1 MVPKLPPLPL
11 SILLPT
17 GMWCCSGTGWNHPH
31 TSTPASCIPGPDV
44 QHAAARDHIPTL
56 SSTRCNGQ
64 EVRMEVLYLLLSALC
79 AAAVPKSAPVKATG
93 VPTAVPSNISA
104 ESGENGH
111 PSMGQRVWGPPC
123 HPHPEL
129 PAGPWGTATLRLAGG
144 SHPCEGTVQ
153 VQHHGQWM
161 PVCRGSWSAAASQ
174 ELCHHLHCGDAEGD
188 AVMASLD
195 SDRDFSKGCPAAVAN
210 CSGWEPQLC
219 QLQLA
224 TEPSCCAAGPANVT
238 CTGAPALRLAGG
250 RSRCEGRVELRQAG
264 SWGTVCDDGWD
275 LADAAVVCRQLGCGW
290 ALRAPREAAFGRGHG
305 PVLLDEVNC
314 SGHEEKLG
322 ECPAALQHDCSHKED
337 ASVVCSEHHEWRL
350 SGGKD
355 GCAGRVEVHYRG
367 TWSTVCDSTWYMLE
381 ASVLCHTLG
390 CGEPLQRP
398 SFHHTLPTKMLYE
411 CPDWQP
417 SLAYCRW
424 TYNKS
429 APCHESRAAGVVCNG
444 SLGLQTPTL
453 EATVM
458 PNGGT
463 SPSTT
468 KGLDAAGGLSPLHM
482 PLFIPCVVLAV
493 LLLLAL
499 VVFTTALLHLRKRSA
514 LTLGTPVPLLV
525 THSSQGHDMPLET
538 CNNYR
543 EVPADL
549 PKEPDSTPATLPTT
563 KGSDSS
569 DSDYEHY
576 DFSSK
581 PPVALSTF
589 HNSQRRQPVPTM
601 QCAHP
606 WDRVR
611 SSSSS
616 SSSSSMEPYCSENAA
631 STGAWHCPQPP
642 SCSTQQH
649 TAPTTPPAAPC
660 VPIPVLN
667 TPWVSPPP
675 TDPDHADSSSTSS
688 GEWYENVQGAE
699 TYGDPSLKEHTQDPS
714 FSEGSDYDDIQ
725 GSGC

>member
-1 MVPKLPPLPL
+1 
-11 SILLPT
+11 
-17 GMWCCSGTGWNHPH
+17 
-31 TSTPASCIPGPDV
+31 
-44 QHAAARDHIPTL
+44 
-56 SSTRCNGQ
+56 
-64 EVRMEVLYLLLSALC
+64 MEVLCLLLAALC
-79 AAAVPKSAPVKATG
+79 AAAVPKPAPVEATG
-93 VPTAVPSNISA
+93 VLTAVPRNTTA
-104 ESGENGH
+104 E
-111 PSMGQRVWGPPC
+111 P
-123 HPHPEL
+123 
-129 PAGPWGTATLRLAGG
+129 GPWSTALLRLAGG

-153 VQHHGQWM
+153 VQHRGHWM
-161 PVCRGSWSAAASQ
+161 PVCRGSWSAAASR

-195 SDRDFSKGCPAAVAN
+195 SDRDFSKGCPTAVAN

-238 CTGAPALRLAGG
+238 CT
-250 RSRCEGRVELRQAG
+250 
-264 SWGTVCDDGWD
+264 
-275 LADAAVVCRQLGCGW
+275 DAAVVCRQLGCGW

-314 SGHEEKLG
+314 SGHEEQLG

-381 ASVLCHTLG
+381 AAVLCHMLG
-390 CGEPLQRP
+390 CGEPLLRP

-417 SLAYCRW
+417 SLAYCHW

-429 APCHESRAAGVVCNG
+429 APCHESRAAGVICNG
-444 SLGLQTPTL
+444 SQGLQTPTL
-453 EATVM
+453 EVTVM
-458 PNGGT
+458 PSGGT

-468 KGLDAAGGLSPLHM
+468 KGLGALSPLHM
-482 PLFIPCVVLAV
+482 PLFIPCVVLAA
-493 LLLLAL
+493 LLLLTL
-499 VVFTTALLHLRKRSA
+499 VVFTTALLYLRKRSA

-543 EVPADL
+543 EAPADF
-549 PKEPDSTPATLPTT
+549 PKGPDSTPATLPTT

-589 HNSQRRQPVPTM
+589 HNSQRRQPGEQLLVPTQDGMEPFPTEVPTM

-606 WDRVR
+606 WGRVR

-616 SSSSSMEPYCSENAA
+616 SSSSSPEPYCSESAA
-631 STGAWHCPQPP
+631 STCAWHCPQPP
-642 SCSTQQH
+642 SSSTHQH
-649 TAPTTPPAAPC
+649 TAPTTPPAMPC
-660 VPIPVLN
+660 VAIPVLN
-667 TPWVSPPP
+667 MPWVPPPP

-699 TYGDPSLKEHTQDPS
+699 TCGDPSLEEHTQDPS

>member
-1 MVPKLPPLPL
+1 RGALLRESKCFAAGCAECPCFSPPPKL
-11 SILLPT
+11 
-17 GMWCCSGTGWNHPH
+17 
-31 TSTPASCIPGPDV
+31 
-44 QHAAARDHIPTL
+44 
-56 SSTRCNGQ
+56 SS
-64 EVRMEVLYLLLSALC
+64 EVLS
-79 AAAVPKSAPVKATG
+79 
-93 VPTAVPSNISA
+93 
-104 ESGENGH
+104 
-111 PSMGQRVWGPPC
+111 
-123 HPHPEL
+123 
-129 PAGPWGTATLRLAGG
+129 PWGTATLRLAGG

-238 CTGAPALRLAGG
+238 CAPALRLAGG

-444 SLGLQTPTL
+444 TAPFGPVGKGLGQQPPWVVGLQPPLCPPAGSLGLQTPTL

-463 SPSTT
+463 SPSSKCALGGNQGV
-468 KGLDAAGGLSPLHM
+468 KGCRWESVMNFVHSLLQPQRAWMQREACPLCICLSSSHVWCWQCCSCSHWWSSPL
-482 PLFIPCVVLAV
+482 PCC
-493 LLLLAL
+493 
-499 VVFTTALLHLRKRSA
+499 T
-514 LTLGTPVPLLV
+514 
-525 THSSQGHDMPLET
+525 
-538 CNNYR
+538 
-543 EVPADL
+543 
-549 PKEPDSTPATLPTT
+549 
-563 KGSDSS
+563 
-569 DSDYEHY
+569 
-576 DFSSK
+576 
-581 PPVALSTF
+581 
-589 HNSQRRQPVPTM
+589 
-601 QCAHP
+601 
-606 WDRVR
+606 
-611 SSSSS
+611 
-616 SSSSSMEPYCSENAA
+616 
-631 STGAWHCPQPP
+631 
-642 SCSTQQH
+642 
-649 TAPTTPPAAPC
+649 
-660 VPIPVLN
+660 
-667 TPWVSPPP
+667 
-675 TDPDHADSSSTSS
+675 
-688 GEWYENVQGAE
+688 
-699 TYGDPSLKEHTQDPS
+699 
-714 FSEGSDYDDIQ
+714 
-725 GSGC
+725 